1 MSEAVMEY
9 SSEKKCPVCGKK
21 FDVPWP
27 HQWAFKRRKPNSSN
41 YYFYCSWKCIRELE
55 KKGEDKHMGAK
66 KILTEAQEN
75 TAIAMAIKGEDPR
88 PYLEECGMKD
98 GQSAWSHIRVK
109 LRDNNPELFEKLPK
123 VLGHKKRG
131 PKNAET
137 AEAEPAQ
144 DFQEATDEFLK
155 ECEEITLKVKAD
167 RPKITRPVSCDGFEF
182 GAAKSTETGFRY
194 EYSAEYDLFS
204 VKAKGDELTMSLEN
218 MRALIR
224 ELPKAAAVLGVE
236 L

>member
-1 MSEAVMEY
+1 MSEALMEY

-21 FDVPWP
+21 FDVLWP

-98 GQSAWSHIRVK
+98 GQHAWGNIRIR
-109 LRDNNPELFEKLPK
+109 LRDNDPELFEKLPK

-131 PKNAET
+131 PKKADG
-137 AEAEPAQ
+137 PK
-144 DFQEATDEFLK
+144 QEAPKAQAVEVHIPAPK
-155 ECEEITLKVKAD
+155 ITAPLVYDGMKVKA
-167 RPKITRPVSCDGFEF
+167 VSGEF
-182 GAAKSTETGFRY
+182 GTYYLDDHGDEQY
-194 EYSAEYDLFS
+194 LDYSN
-204 VKAKGDELTMSLEN
+204 KAGDELN
-218 MRALIR
+218 MTVSQWRMFWNEFRRAAQI
-224 ELPKAAAVLGVE
+224 LGVN

>member
-1 MSEAVMEY
+1 MSEALEFAC
-9 SSEKKCPVCGKK
+9 EKLCPVCGKK
-21 FDVPWP
+21 FPVLRP
-27 HQWAFKRRKPNSSN
+27 HMWAYKERKPNSSN
-41 YYFYCSWKCIRELE
+41 YRFFCSWKCLRADE
-55 KKGEDKHMGAK
+55 KRKEQDKHMGAK

-98 GQSAWSHIRVK
+98 GQHAWGNIRIR
-109 LRDNNPELFEKLPK
+109 LRDNDPELFDKLPK

-131 PKNAET
+131 PKKAET

-144 DFQEATDEFLK
+144 DFQEATDDFLK

-167 RPKITRPVSCDGFEF
+167 RPKITRPVNYDGFEF

-204 VKAKGDELTMSLEN
+204 VKAKGDELTMSLED